1 MSTSLT
7 PPLIAAAL
15 SVLPSASRAESAI
28 TLLPPVPD
36 ERGFAGAFAG
46 VSEHFLLAGG
56 GANFPDGRLPWN
68 GGTKVWHDK
77 LFSLDLSKP
86 EGAWR
91 EIGRLPAANGYGV
104 SLTVQ
109 EGVLIIGGGDAT
121 RNFRDVHLLTLE
133 DETKP
138 VFRALPLLPEPLAQM
153 CGAVIGRK
161 VHLCGGI
168 IKPDAATASA
178 RHWVLDLDAM
188 EKGWEEQPALPAPG
202 RILATAAAAEGTFF
216 IMGGC
221 SLAPDD
227 QGKPK
232 RTYLKDAWAFKE
244 GKWTSL
250 SDLPRAAVGAAS
262 PAPTANGSLF
272 LVSGDDGTQV
282 GLAKPED
289 HKGFAR
295 DILRYDLA
303 SETWQKQGELSVPP
317 PVTLAVAPWKD
328 GTIFFNGEVRPGVRT
343 NQVFLFRPGH

>member
-1 MSTSLT
+1 MSSSLT

-15 SVLPSASRAESAI
+15 SVLPPASVAGIST

-46 VSEHFLLAGG
+46 VQGQILLAGG
-56 GANFPDGRLPWN
+56 GANFPDGRMPWN

-77 LFSLDLSKP
+77 LFSLDLSK
-86 EGAWR
+86 ADAMWQ

-104 SLTVQ
+104 SLTIP
-109 EGVLIIGGGDAT
+109 EGVLLIGGGDAT
-121 RNFRDVHLLTLE
+121 RNFRDVHLLTL

-138 VFRALPLLPEPLAQM
+138 LFRALPVLPESLAQM

-168 IKPDAATASA
+168 VKPDATTASA
-178 RHWVLDLDAM
+178 KHWVLDLDAM
-188 EKGWEEQPALPAPG
+188 ENGWKEDVTLPAPS
-202 RILATAAAAEGTFF
+202 RILATAAAVEDSFF
-216 IMGGC
+216 VMGGC

-227 QGKPK
+227 QGKAK
-232 RTYLKDAWAFKE
+232 RSYLRDAWMFKD
-244 GKWTSL
+244 GKWTRL
-250 SDLPRAAVGAAS
+250 ADLPRPAVGAAS
-262 PAPTANGSLF
+262 PAPVVDHSFL

-295 DILRYDLA
+295 DVYRYDL
-303 SETWQKQGELSVPP
+303 LSGRWHKDDVLTIPA

-343 NQVFLFRPGH
+343 NQVFILRPDR